1 MLIASAD
8 EKSDFDFQ
16 LGQIKDLKISISASM
31 LPTLIVCH
39 YHLIKN
45 QFDPV

>member
-45 QFDPV
+45 QFVPV